1 MVTVSVFV
9 PAVAGIAR
17 GRLMLGVVYLGH
29 VADHIPLGGIWPPHG
44 SVTLFPMSHPL
55 STPLGRFGIVTSQ
68 DGPDGCVASIPAG
81 EMVNPLTGSLTIA
94 PLAML
99 VDHVGG
105 LVNHH
110 RRGDG
115 EWTVSSELSF
125 EVRPDAVDVIG
136 QAPDEPVAATSR
148 PFGAKSNVGLG
159 LCELTHRGTTL
170 ATATVRSFYISV
182 PGHLTDFPFDG
193 STGPLPPGSL
203 SERMAVRVAE
213 SGGGA
218 TALQQLPDP
227 VLNNSLGIVHGG
239 VSAMALELVASAAVN
254 AGRDEQA
261 LRTASLRVNFIR
273 QFVSTRQ
280 GCPES
285 RYVGTALRVGRRSGI
300 GEAQAIGP
308 DGQVAIVA
316 RLTAYA

>member
-1 MVTVSVFV
+1 
-9 PAVAGIAR
+9 
-17 GRLMLGVVYLGH
+17 
-29 VADHIPLGGIWPPHG
+29 
-44 SVTLFPMSHPL
+44 MSHPL
-55 STPLGRFGIVTSQ
+55 NTPLGRFGIVTSE

-81 EMVNPLTGSLTIA
+81 EMVNPLTGALTIA

-136 QAPDEPVAATSR
+136 KAPDEPVVATSR
-148 PFGAKSNVGLG
+148 PFGAKSDVALG

-170 ATATVRSFYISV
+170 ATATVRSFYISA
-182 PGHLTDFPFDG
+182 PGHLAEFPDG
-193 STGPLPPGSL
+193 PTGPLPPGTL

-213 SGGGA
+213 SGGA
-218 TALQQLPDP
+218 AKALQQLPDP

-239 VSAMALELVASAAVN
+239 VSAMALELVASAAIN
-254 AGRDEQA
+254 AGRDEHA

-273 QFVSTRQ
+273 QFFSTRQ
-280 GCPES
+280 GGPES

>member
-1 MVTVSVFV
+1 M
-9 PAVAGIAR
+9 
-17 GRLMLGVVYLGH
+17 GRSRC
-29 VADHIPLGGIWPPHG
+29 I
-44 SVTLFPMSHPL
+44 PMSHPL
-55 STPLGRFGIVTSQ
+55 NTPLGRFGIVTSE

-81 EMVNPLTGSLTIA
+81 EMVNPLTGALTVA

-148 PFGAKSNVGLG
+148 PFGAKSNVALG

-182 PGHLTDFPFDG
+182 PGHLAEFPDG
-193 STGPLPPGSL
+193 PTGPLPPGTL

-218 TALQQLPDP
+218 KALQQLSDP

-239 VSAMALELVASAAVN
+239 VSAMGLELVASAAIN
-254 AGRDEQA
+254 DGRDEQP

-273 QFVSTRQ
+273 QFFAS
-280 GCPES
+280 PES